1 MVITVRCLLDTTI
14 CIFIINFRNNTM
26 KATISL
32 DNSVLEQLLAYT
44 QAKTAKESIAKA
56 IEEYIRFKQR
66 QELHSCRGSVEIDN
80 KWQQLR
86 DLERPS

>member
-1 MVITVRCLLDTTI
+1 MTVRCLLETTI
-14 CIFIINFRNNTM
+14 CIFIINSRENSM

-32 DNSVLEQLLAYT
+32 DNAVLEQLLTYT
-44 QAKTAKESIAKA
+44 QAKTTKESIAKA

-66 QELHSCRGSVEIDN
+66 QELLSCRGSVEIEN
-80 KWQQLR
+80 NWQQLR